1 MQDRPSGGPDVIV
14 LPPLILGA
22 AIALG
27 LILNYF
33 WPAKVLTHSLAV
45 PLGILIVFVAVAI
58 GLLAVREMV
67 TASTPLD
74 VRKRSTRIVT
84 SGIFQQSRNPIYL
97 GMVLLCTGVAFL
109 VDSLWLLGLVP
120 LFAAILQKG
129 VIEPEEAYLERNFGE
144 EYLRYKARV
153 RRWILHSILRSCFR
167 S

>member
-1 MQDRPSGGPDVIV
+1 MQDRPSGGPDVIA

-22 AIALG
+22 AIALA

-33 WPAKVLTHSLAV
+33 WPAKVLTRSLAV

-58 GLLAVREMV
+58 GILAVREMV

-84 SGIFQQSRNPIYL
+84 SGVFQQSRNPIYL

-153 RRWILHSILRSCFR
+153 RRWI
-167 S
+167 

>member
-1 MQDRPSGGPDVIV
+1 MQDRPSGGPDVIA

-33 WPAKVLTHSLAV
+33 WPAKVLTRSLAV

-58 GLLAVREMV
+58 GILAVREMV

-84 SGIFQQSRNPIYL
+84 SGVFQQSRNPIYL

-144 EYLRYKARV
+144 DYLRYKARV
-153 RRWILHSILRSCFR
+153 RRWI
-167 S
+167 

>member
-1 MQDRPSGGPDVIV
+1 
-14 LPPLILGA
+14 LILGA

-33 WPAKVLTHSLAV
+33 WPAKVLTRSLAV

-58 GLLAVREMV
+58 GILAVREMV

-84 SGIFQQSRNPIYL
+84 SGVFQQSRNPIYL

-109 VDSLWLLGLVP
+109 VDSLWLLGVVP

-144 EYLRYKARV
+144 DYLRYKARV
-153 RRWILHSILRSCFR
+153 RRWI
-167 S
+167 

>member
-1 MQDRPSGGPDVIV
+1 MQDRPSGGPDVIA

-33 WPAKVLTHSLAV
+33 WPAKVLTRSLAV

-84 SGIFQQSRNPIYL
+84 SGVFQQSRNPIYL

-109 VDSLWLLGLVP
+109 VDSLWLLGVVP

-144 EYLRYKARV
+144 DYLRYKARV
-153 RRWILHSILRSCFR
+153 RRWI
-167 S
+167 

>member
-1 MQDRPSGGPDVIV
+1 MQDRPSGGPDVIA

-45 PLGILIVFVAVAI
+45 PLGILIIFVAVAI

-67 TASTPLD
+67 MASTPLD

-84 SGIFQQSRNPIYL
+84 SGVFQQSRNPIYL

-109 VDSLWLLGLVP
+109 IDSLWLLGLVP

-153 RRWILHSILRSCFR
+153 RRWI
-167 S
+167 

>member
-1 MQDRPSGGPDVIV
+1 MQDRPSGGPDVIA

-33 WPAKVLTHSLAV
+33 WPAKVLTRSLAV

-58 GLLAVREMV
+58 GILAVREMV

-84 SGIFQQSRNPIYL
+84 SGVFQQSRNPIYL

-109 VDSLWLLGLVP
+109 VDSLLLLGLVP

-153 RRWILHSILRSCFR
+153 RRWI
-167 S
+167 

>member
-1 MQDRPSGGPDVIV
+1 MQDRPSGGPDVIA

-33 WPAKVLTHSLAV
+33 WPAKVLARSLAV

-84 SGIFQQSRNPIYL
+84 SGVFQQSRIPIYL

-109 VDSLWLLGLVP
+109 VDSLWLLGVVP

-144 EYLRYKARV
+144 DYLRYKARV
-153 RRWILHSILRSCFR
+153 RRWI
-167 S
+167 

>member
-1 MQDRPSGGPDVIV
+1 MQDRPSSGPDVIA

-33 WPAKVLTHSLAV
+33 WPAKVLAHSLAV

-153 RRWILHSILRSCFR
+153 RRWI
-167 S
+167 

>member
-1 MQDRPSGGPDVIV
+1 MQDRPSGGPDVIA

-33 WPAKVLTHSLAV
+33 WPAKVLTRSLAV

-58 GLLAVREMV
+58 GILAVREMV

-144 EYLRYKARV
+144 DYLRYKARV
-153 RRWILHSILRSCFR
+153 RRWI
-167 S
+167 

>member
-1 MQDRPSGGPDVIV
+1 MQDRPSGGPDVIA

-33 WPAKVLTHSLAV
+33 WPAKVLARSLAV

-84 SGIFQQSRNPIYL
+84 SGVFQQSRNPIYL

-109 VDSLWLLGLVP
+109 VDSLWLLGVVP

-144 EYLRYKARV
+144 DYLRYKARV
-153 RRWILHSILRSCFR
+153 RRWI
-167 S
+167 

>member
-1 MQDRPSGGPDVIV
+1 MQDRPSGGPDVIA

-45 PLGILIVFVAVAI
+45 PLGILIVFVAIAI

-153 RRWILHSILRSCFR
+153 RRWI
-167 S
+167 

>member
-1 MQDRPSGGPDVIV
+1 MQDRPSGGPDVIA

-33 WPAKVLTHSLAV
+33 WPAKVLARSLAV

-58 GLLAVREMV
+58 GILAVREMV

-97 GMVLLCTGVAFL
+97 GMVLFCIGVAFL

-153 RRWILHSILRSCFR
+153 PRWI
-167 S
+167 

>member
-1 MQDRPSGGPDVIV
+1 MQQDRPSGGPDVIA

-33 WPAKVLTHSLAV
+33 WPAKVLAHSLAV

-84 SGIFQQSRNPIYL
+84 SGVFQQSRNPIYL

-153 RRWILHSILRSCFR
+153 RRWI
-167 S
+167 

>member
-1 MQDRPSGGPDVIV
+1 MQDRPSGGPDVIA

-33 WPAKVLTHSLAV
+33 WPAKVLARSLAV
-45 PLGILIVFVAVAI
+45 PLGILIIFVAVAI

-84 SGIFQQSRNPIYL
+84 SGIFQLSRNPIYL

-144 EYLRYKARV
+144 DYLRYKARV
-153 RRWILHSILRSCFR
+153 RRWI
-167 S
+167 

>member
-1 MQDRPSGGPDVIV
+1 MQDRPSGGPDVIA

-45 PLGILIVFVAVAI
+45 PLGILIVFVAIAI

-109 VDSLWLLGLVP
+109 VDLLWLLGLVP

-153 RRWILHSILRSCFR
+153 RRWI
-167 S
+167 

>member
-1 MQDRPSGGPDVIV
+1 MQDRPSGGPDVIA

-33 WPAKVLTHSLAV
+33 WPAKVLARSLAV
-45 PLGILIVFVAVAI
+45 PLGILIIFVAVAI
-58 GLLAVREMV
+58 DLLAVREMV

-84 SGIFQQSRNPIYL
+84 SGVFQQSRNPIYL

-109 VDSLWLLGLVP
+109 VDSLWLLGVVP

-144 EYLRYKARV
+144 DYLRYKARV
-153 RRWILHSILRSCFR
+153 RRWI
-167 S
+167 

>member
-1 MQDRPSGGPDVIV
+1 MQDRPSGGPDVIA

-33 WPAKVLTHSLAV
+33 WPAKVLARSLAV

-84 SGIFQQSRNPIYL
+84 SGVFQQSRNPIYL

-144 EYLRYKARV
+144 DYLRYKARV
-153 RRWILHSILRSCFR
+153 RRWI
-167 S
+167 

>member
-1 MQDRPSGGPDVIV
+1 MQDRPSGGPDVIA

-33 WPAKVLTHSLAV
+33 WPAKVLAHSLAV
-45 PLGILIVFVAVAI
+45 PLGILIIFVAVAI